1 MADSLGPI
9 TLTEDKLF
17 TLIKEM
23 PPSLVRA
30 QIALHLKESSK
41 RSFSEN
47 FGAELSASASQL
59 SSSEISLSAF
69 APVTSKMSSLKMGV
83 AKKFRRGVAVELTA
97 YKNQYTNTMLTDVTS
112 TGLTMQLSIDLY
124 KDLLGRLTKARWSSL
139 VYDKQRSKLE
149 ERLATAGFIV
159 QLRKLYWSLVAN
171 SEARKLV
178 NSLIKASKRQVALA
192 QRRLKERVADYGEV
206 ARYKSQLASRKA
218 QLIYLNY
225 KKERAV
231 QVMKGLLPTIAQQ
244 KIVLGTYSLDETV
257 YQFFGCINQIKDYKE
272 VPLANTTYDEII
284 TIINK
289 QAVES
294 DRIHRAHDLPDLKLQ
309 LAADTMGKA
318 LGGSEAFDQ
327 FKNNSRGSISGA
339 ISLTIPLGREKK
351 NSQEILQLITKMSR
365 DAAVKES
372 RSKIDAYHTQIVA
385 SIDLLQQVIS
395 NQRDNSK
402 YLSESIGV
410 SRKKY
415 IQARIT
421 VEQLV
426 SKEDALLS
434 SQLDEIETKL
444 EVISTLLDYFSVF
457 TETPCAMNR
466 KQI

>member
-1 MADSLGPI
+1 M
-9 TLTEDKLF
+9 
-17 TLIKEM
+17 
-23 PPSLVRA
+23 
-30 QIALHLKESSK
+30 
-41 RSFSEN
+41 
-47 FGAELSASASQL
+47 
-59 SSSEISLSAF
+59 
-69 APVTSKMSSLKMGV
+69 
-83 AKKFRRGVAVELTA
+83 
-97 YKNQYTNTMLTDVTS
+97 
-112 TGLTMQLSIDLY
+112 
-124 KDLLGRLTKARWSSL
+124 
-139 VYDKQRSKLE
+139 
-149 ERLATAGFIV
+149 ATAGFIV